1 MYIEKLITKKLPK
14 SQVEITGEIP
24 VIRMK
29 ELRKKALANFQK
41 EAEFDGFRKGN
52 VPENILVKKI
62 GETNILEEAAEI
74 GLQEE
79 MAEIITSQK
88 IDVIGRPHVVLT
100 KVAPENEV
108 TFTITLTLIPEVKL
122 GDYKKI
128 AQAEMAIAEEKIE
141 ITEKDIEK
149 VIEEVRK
156 MKAMEAHDHD
166 HKTNPDHSHDVE
178 QPLPEMN
185 DTFVKSLGD
194 FKDISDFKEKVK
206 TNLLAERTAKAK
218 EKKKVAI
225 LEKLVAES
233 EIEVPELLVESELGK
248 MAGQF
253 QDDIERMGVKYE
265 DYLKHIKKTP
275 EMLREEWKK
284 DAEKRARVQ
293 LIFNAIA
300 AKEKIAPSE
309 EDIEKETKLITE
321 HYKEAKA
328 ENVRVYVETV
338 LTNDRIFKFLEEQN

>member
-1 MYIEKLITKKLPK
+1 MYIEKITTKKLPK
-14 SQVEITGEIP
+14 SQAEITGEIP
-24 VIRMK
+24 VTRME
-29 ELRKKALANFQK
+29 ELRKKAIANIQK
-41 EAEFDGFRKGN
+41 EAEFEGFRKGK
-52 VPENILVKKI
+52 VPENILVKKV

-79 MAEIITSQK
+79 MAEIITSEK
-88 IDVIGRPHVVLT
+88 LDVIGRPHVVLT
-100 KVAPENEV
+100 KVAPQNPV
-108 TFTITLTLIPEVKL
+108 TFTITVTLIPEVKL

-128 AQAEMAIAEEKIE
+128 AKAEMAIEEEKIE
-141 ITEKDIEK
+141 ITEKDVEK

-166 HKTNPDHSHDVE
+166 HKTNPNHSHDVE
-178 QPLPEMN
+178 QPLPEFN
-185 DTFVKSLGD
+185 EEFVKSIGD
-194 FKDISDFKEKVK
+194 FKDIPDFKEKVK

-233 EIEVPELLVESELGK
+233 EIEVPELLIESELNK

-265 DYLKHIKKTP
+265 DYLKHIQKTP
-275 EMLREEWKK
+275 EMLRKEWEK

-300 AKEKIAPSE
+300 AKEKITPTE
-309 EDIEKETKLITE
+309 EEIEKETKLILD

-328 ENVRVYVETV
+328 ENVRVYVETA
-338 LTNDRIFKFLEEQN
+338 LTNDKIFKFLEEQN